1 MEFEHVSSINDYI
14 WQMRQNSI
22 SPNVNYTS
30 RVLFR
35 LSYVFMVMPFVP
47 WKLFSDEWMKP
58 TRVIRNLIC
67 SLEGTRVFFFF
78 FLKRF
83 PLNIHNLIRRR
94 HHKSYSHS
102 QHKCKSSILL
112 ASHVV
117 NATFRLNVSLTDF
130 YGIIDVL
137 LSYLHKSI
145 LALIWDEGIF

>member
-22 SPNVNYTS
+22 SPNVNYIS

-35 LSYVFMVMPFVP
+35 LIYVFMVMPFVP

-58 TRVIRNLIC
+58 TRVIKNLIC
-67 SLEGTRVFFFF
+67 SLEGTHVFFFF
-78 FLKRF
+78 KCF
-83 PLNIHNLIRRR
+83 PLNIHNLMRRR
-94 HHKSYSHS
+94 HHKSHS

-117 NATFRLNVSLTDF
+117 NATFRLIFSLTDF

-137 LSYLHKSI
+137 LSYLQKSI
-145 LALIWDEGIF
+145 PALIWDEGIF